1 MLLGVPGRRLLMG
14 AGALGIGYVLSN
26 MVGSRE
32 SISVRGLQGYPA
44 IGNIRERLRER
55 FGREQPEQP
64 PEETKK
70 QELRR
75 RIEAIMDPNKL
86 PRPTE
91 ATKNELLQMLEEGR
105 IQEVEQIVRSYER
118 RQASR

>member
-1 MLLGVPGRRLLMG
+1 MPLGVPGRRLLVG
-14 AGALGIGYVLSN
+14 AGALGIGYVLSG
-26 MVGSRE
+26 MVGSRVTV
-32 SISVRGLQGYPA
+32 SGRRLQGYPT
-44 IGNIRERLRER
+44 IGSIRERLRDR
-55 FGREQPEQP
+55 FGREQPEESP
-64 PEETKK
+64 VEAKK
-70 QELRR
+70 RELRR

-91 ATKNELLQMLEEGR
+91 ATKNELLEMLEEGR